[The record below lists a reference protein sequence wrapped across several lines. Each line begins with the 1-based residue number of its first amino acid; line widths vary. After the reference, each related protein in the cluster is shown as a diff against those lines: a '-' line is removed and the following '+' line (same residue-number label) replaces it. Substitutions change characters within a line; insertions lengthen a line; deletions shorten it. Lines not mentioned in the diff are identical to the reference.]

1 MSCIDR
7 ADPRIDHQVDD
18 IRAQRR
24 IDLLCCLC
32 LLFGLAACSSRGT
45 APAAPRAAAPSTAPT
60 TIPATPAA
68 APAAP
73 AATSNAAAQRAPSN
87 WDEYREQAARR
98 IVAANAERSYMGV
111 PPEPLLAIPVIEI
124 ELGADGSVRNIKVLR
139 PPRQA
144 LDTVQLAIDAVR
156 RAGPLGPVAHLPQP
170 WRFTE
175 VFLFNDE
182 RQFKPRSL
190 DR

>member
-1 MSCIDR
+1 MSCIER
-7 ADPRIDHQVDD
+7 AEHRTEHRTAQN
-18 IRAQRR
+18 RALRR
-24 IDLLCCLC
+24 IGLLGSLG
-32 LLFGLAACSSRGT
+32 LFLGLAACSSRSP
-45 APAAPRAAAPSTAPT
+45 APAARRASVPSTAPAT
-60 TIPATPAA
+60 APATPAA
-68 APAAP
+68 TPATPAAG
-73 AATSNAAAQRAPSN
+73 TAAAPRPPRN

-98 IVAANAERSYMGV
+98 IVAANSGRSYIGA

-156 RAGPLGPVAHLPQP
+156 RAGPFGSVAHLPQP

-175 VFLFNDE
+175 VFLFDDE
-182 RQFKPRSL
+182 RRFKPRSL